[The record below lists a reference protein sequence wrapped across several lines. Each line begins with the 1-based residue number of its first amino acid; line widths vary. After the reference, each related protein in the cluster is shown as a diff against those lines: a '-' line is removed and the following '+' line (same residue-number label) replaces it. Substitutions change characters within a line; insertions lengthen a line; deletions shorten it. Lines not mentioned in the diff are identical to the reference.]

1 MLRRFGEAG
10 GAELWLL
17 RLDGRAVAYRI
28 GFRDGPRF
36 VECDIAYDQE
46 YRPFSP
52 GTLLAV
58 ECNERLIHE
67 GVEEINLGM
76 AFGWKDEWSPE
87 PRRRVE
93 AQILPRKPYSLL
105 LRAAQA
111 LRSRLASA
119 RADGHAD

>member
-1 MLRRFGEAG
+1 
-10 GAELWLL
+10 
-17 RLDGRAVAYRI
+17 
-28 GFRDGPRF
+28 
-36 VECDIAYDQE
+36 
-46 YRPFSP
+46 
-52 GTLLAV
+52 
-58 ECNERLIHE
+58 LIHE